1 MAIILKHIQCD
12 NSEVSKA
19 LRNGSDTGSRVCF
32 QSIIRLIQ
40 CSLQKAVRSWPNK
53 HNLITLQIKVSYLS
67 PDFK

>member
-1 MAIILKHIQCD
+1 MAIILNRIHCD
-12 NSEVSKA
+12 NREVSKA
-19 LRNGSDTGSRVCF
+19 LRNGSGAGSRVCF

>member
-12 NSEVSKA
+12 STAVLKA
-19 LRNGSDTGSRVCF
+19 LRNGSDAGSNVCF